1 MKFILFITFLAISFI
16 AVAALYE
23 VNFINYSSPIPY
35 SQINSI
41 TFTDF
46 KGLKKPSQTL
56 NGIQEFAFIKTSRKI
71 SFNSDNTVTA
81 TTYFHP
87 SRSYV
92 FNQHLRN
99 PDLLSHELY
108 HFHIAEYITRLLR
121 KEISEY
127 NGNLT
132 SNKVESLRKKYSYI
146 ENEMQFNYD
155 DQTDHSY
162 AFKEQRQWQSIID
175 SNLKSLALFQNSI
188 IILKK

>member
-1 MKFILFITFLAISFI
+1 MKFILFILFLAISII
-16 AVAALYE
+16 AFAALYE

-41 TFTDF
+41 TFKDF
-46 KGLKKPSQTL
+46 KGFKKPAQTL

-71 SFNSDNTVTA
+71 DFISNNTVTA

-92 FNQHLRN
+92 FNQRLRN

-132 SNKVESLRKKYSYI
+132 LNKIESLRKKYFYI
-146 ENEMQFNYD
+146 ENEIQFDYD

-162 AFKEQRQWQSIID
+162 AFKEQKLWQSKID
-175 SNLKSLALFQNSI
+175 SNLNSLALFKNSI
-188 IILKK
+188 ILLQK